1 MKRYVISRVGQ
12 AIFTVWAITAILF
25 FLTRLVGDPVSLM
38 LPQEATEEDR
48 QMLTRQL
55 GLDKPIYMQY
65 INYIR
70 DAAQGDFGQSFVWK
84 APAAPLIIERIPA
97 TIELAFGALVFAVLI
112 GIAAGIISSLRPGSW
127 IDRTTMGVAL
137 FGQAAPFFWVGLM
150 LILLFSVKLR
160 LLPTSGRG
168 GLTSLILPSI
178 TLGMW
183 STAALARLTRSRM
196 REVLSKEYI
205 KLARLKGLKETS
217 VVLKHALRNAGVP
230 IITLIG
236 LELGSMLG
244 GAVVTETVFAWPGIG
259 RMVVESVLMRD
270 YAVVSGITLFIS
282 LTFVGL
288 NLIIDLTY
296 GIIDPRVKL
305 SKRSI

>member
-1 MKRYVISRVGQ
+1 MKRYILSRIGQ
-12 AIFTVWAITAILF
+12 AMFTIWAITAILF
-25 FLTRLVGDPVSLM
+25 VLTRLVGNPVDLM

-48 QMLTRQL
+48 QMMTRRL
-55 GLDKPIYMQY
+55 GLDKPIYIQY

-70 DAAQGDFGQSFVWK
+70 DAVRGDFGESFVWK
-84 APAAPLIIERIPA
+84 APAAPLIIQRIPA
-97 TIELAFGALVFAVLI
+97 TIELAFGAILFAVFI
-112 GIAAGIISSLRPGSW
+112 GITSGIISSIRPGSW
-127 IDRTTMGVAL
+127 IDRSIMSVAL

-150 LILLFSVKLR
+150 LILLFSVELK
-160 LLPTSGRG
+160 LLPTSGRDG
-168 GLTSLILPSI
+168 FGSLILPSI

-196 REVLSKEYI
+196 REILSKEYI
-205 KLARLKGLKETS
+205 KLARLKGLKEGK
-217 VVLKHALRNAGVP
+217 VVVKHALRNAGIP

-270 YAVVSGITLFIS
+270 YAVVSGVTFFIS
-282 LTFVGL
+282 FAFVML

-296 GIIDPRVKL
+296 GVIDPRVKL
-305 SKRSI
+305 SKRQI

>member
-1 MKRYVISRVGQ
+1 MKRYILSRIGQ
-12 AIFTVWAITAILF
+12 AMFTIWAITAILF
-25 FLTRLVGDPVSLM
+25 VLTRLVGNPVDLM

-48 QMLTRQL
+48 QMMTRQL
-55 GLDKPIYMQY
+55 GLDKPIYIQY

-70 DAAQGDFGQSFVWK
+70 DAVRGDFGESFVWK
-84 APAAPLIIERIPA
+84 APAAPLIIQRIPA
-97 TIELAFGALVFAVLI
+97 TIELAFGAILFAVFI
-112 GIAAGIISSLRPGSW
+112 GITSGIISSIRPGSW
-127 IDRTTMGVAL
+127 IDRSIMSVAL

-150 LILLFSVKLR
+150 LILLFSVKLK
-160 LLPTSGRG
+160 LLPTSGRDG
-168 GLTSLILPSI
+168 FESLILPSI

-196 REVLSKEYI
+196 REILSKEYI
-205 KLARLKGLKETS
+205 KLARLKGLKEGK
-217 VVLKHALRNAGVP
+217 VVVKHALRNAGIP

-270 YAVVSGITLFIS
+270 YAVVSGVTFFIS
-282 LTFVGL
+282 FTFVML

-305 SKRSI
+305 SKRQV

>member
-1 MKRYVISRVGQ
+1 LKRYVISRVGQ